1 MGTKELQKERDL
13 MVSSQLVKRGIRDQ
27 SVLDAMREV
36 PRHEFV
42 PPDYRH
48 RAYDDSALPIEA
60 NQTISQPYM
69 VGIMTELLELKGTET
84 VLEVGTGTGY
94 QSAVLSMLAGT
105 VYTIDRV
112 DTLSELARARL
123 TRLGYSNVVA
133 VTGDGSKGLPE
144 HAPYDRI
151 LVTAGAP
158 ELPEPLIEQLAEGGM
173 IVIPVGSEFS
183 QSLLRVRKINGELI
197 KDYHTPC
204 IFVPLV
210 GEHAWPEDTRFRK
223 Q

>member
-1 MGTKELQKERDL
+1 MGAKELQKEREL
-13 MVSSQLVKRGIRDQ
+13 MVSTQLVRRGIRDQ
-27 SVLDAMREV
+27 RVLSAMREV

-60 NQTISQPYM
+60 RQTISQPYM
-69 VGIMTELLELKGTET
+69 VAVMTELLELTGTET

-94 QSAVLSMLAGT
+94 QSAVLSRLAGS
-105 VYTIDRV
+105 VYTMDRIGA
-112 DTLSELARARL
+112 LSEPARQRLA
-123 TRLGYSNVVA
+123 RLGYGNVEVF
-133 VTGDGSKGLPE
+133 TGDGSKGLPE

-158 ELPEPLIEQLAEGGM
+158 ELPGPLIEQLAGGGI
-173 IVIPVGSEFS
+173 IVIPVGSESS

-210 GEHAWPEDTRFRK
+210 GEHAWPEDMRFRK